1 MHPDTTAARGSRA
14 AGTSRGLTQLGPAL
28 ALIHGG
34 RAPTRAALGASLG
47 VTRATAGA
55 VASEL
60 QALGLIQVDT
70 DPGTP
75 GSGTLGRPSHRL
87 TIDPDGPVAFAA
99 QIHPDGFQVALVGL
113 GGQVIAADA
122 GSLAVPDDPEP
133 VLAAAAGAGA
143 QLLRSAGRV
152 CVGAGLAVPSAV
164 SEPGGVA
171 V

>member
-1 MHPDTTAARGSRA
+1 MHPQPTAARGLRGT
-14 AGTSRGLTQLGPAL
+14 GTSRGRTQLGPAL

-55 VASEL
+55 VAAEL

-99 QIHPDGFQVALVGL
+99 QIHPDGFQVALRSEEHTSELQSRPHLVCR
-113 GGQVIAADA
+113 
-122 GSLAVPDDPEP
+122 
-133 VLAAAAGAGA
+133 
-143 QLLRSAGRV
+143 LL
-152 CVGAGLAVPSAV
+152 L
-164 SEPGGVA
+164 EKKKKKKIKQKIINKKKKKKKNKNK
-171 V
+171 